1 MQDETEE
8 IPLNI
13 TNTGELGLNY
23 FITVSTDKPDT
34 LSYMLSNSPA
44 GNAYNSNTF
53 VENGWTSLEIA
64 DEGTLSEIV
73 VSYNWT
79 TDNYATEGSF
89 WVESPAGVKEML
101 ASGQS
106 SGTYTIS
113 NKAIAGEQLLGN
125 WKFWI
130 EDSYGDGGHQAKN
143 ITVKFVR
150 VVSTGDWLSVD
161 LTQGSIASGDTD
173 RIMVGLDATGLE
185 LGTYQGYINILSNDA
200 EIPVLV
206 VPVTFTVS
214 FNTPVWENHVATR
227 SVKVYPNP
235 GNGIYTVEVQGGNT
249 SFTEV
254 EVTDLTGR
262 VVYSMQNI
270 PSLVAQRFT
279 ISAPH
284 LPAGIYLLKLKGEG
298 EQQVFKL
305 IRN

>member
-1 MQDETEE
+1 V
-8 IPLNI
+8 PLNI
-13 TNTGELGLNY
+13 SNTGELGLSY
-23 FITVSTDKPDT
+23 FITVSTDQPDT
-34 LSYMLSNSPA
+34 LSYTLTNSPA
-44 GNAYNSNTF
+44 ANGYNSNTF
-53 VENGWTSLEIA
+53 AENGWTSLEIA
-64 DEGTLSEIV
+64 EEGTLSEIV

-89 WVESPAGVKEML
+89 WAESPAGVKEML

-143 ITVKFVR
+143 IAVKFVR

-161 LTQGSIASGDTD
+161 LTQGNIAPGDAE
-173 RIMVGLDATGLE
+173 RILVGLDATGLE
-185 LGTYQGYINILSNDA
+185 LGTYQGYINILSNDL
-200 EIPVLV
+200 EMPVLV

-214 FNTPVWENHVATR
+214 FNTPVWENPVAT
-227 SVKVYPNP
+227 SLVKIYPNP
-235 GNGIYTVEVQGGNT
+235 GHGIYTVEVQGGNT
-249 SFTEV
+249 SFTEI

-262 VVYSMQNI
+262 VVYSMQNLSI
-270 PSLVAQRFT
+270 RVADRFT
-279 ISAPH
+279 ISAH
-284 LPAGIYLLKLKGEG
+284 KLPAGIYLLKLKGEG
-298 EQQVFKL
+298 EQQVLKL